1 MIIKYA
7 YVFGQQFGSFVYGRR
22 FFVPSFSSSFFFSLS
37 SFRIK
42 GGEIIMNE
50 RPINFFN
57 TIQVKSSPI
66 SRYCVYTVIG
76 FHLSTSD
83 TTGSAIESSKPNPIL
98 IDVRERR
105 GVTIARII
113 FGATNTTYFGRP
125 PDLDQVLSYNILTR
139 DGETEKPPRSSSSSI
154 G

>member
-1 MIIKYA
+1 M
-7 YVFGQQFGSFVYGRR
+7 YGRR
-22 FFVPSFSSSFFFSLS
+22 FFVLSFFFFFLLEQKGNNGNKQ
-37 SFRIK
+37 R
-42 GGEIIMNE
+42 GGEWSGE
-50 RPINFFN
+50 FFN
-57 TIQVKSSPI
+57 AIRSEI
-66 SRYCVYTVIG
+66 FAYRYFTTYTVIG

-113 FGATNTTYFGRP
+113 FGATNTTYSGRP
-125 PDLDQVLSYNILTR
+125 PDLGELLSYYILTR
-139 DGETEKPPRSSSSSI
+139 DGGPKNFLGHHHRPSI